1 MKKLLFV
8 FVTLFLSTAAFA
20 QLEVG
25 QHMVG
30 GRVGLG
36 FQLQNSGIT
45 YSNYG
50 DTLDWGTLGDEW
62 GLAYYY
68 TVEEHIGLGADLSAA
83 FFDGGD
89 VNFVGSGDDEEM
101 NSRLFNAMLSARFTL
116 NPQNRFRLYVP
127 VGAGLVSSKQKMKVD
142 SGSLHYHKSATDNSF
157 GWFIGAGLES
167 DIGHSGWSWGLE
179 ARLNGFSYDY
189 DKLTD
194 GAPSPIK
201 SKGNRNLS
209 YMSFQL
215 RVSKRF

>member
-1 MKKLLFV
+1 
-8 FVTLFLSTAAFA
+8 
-20 QLEVG
+20 
-25 QHMVG
+25 
-30 GRVGLG
+30 
-36 FQLQNSGIT
+36 
-45 YSNYG
+45 
-50 DTLDWGTLGDEW
+50 
-62 GLAYYY
+62 
-68 TVEEHIGLGADLSAA
+68 
-83 FFDGGD
+83 
-89 VNFVGSGDDEEM
+89 
-101 NSRLFNAMLSARFTL
+101 MLSARFTL

-215 RVSKRF
+215 RVNKRF

>member
-1 MKKLLFV
+1 MRKLLFA

-25 QHMVG
+25 QHMIG

-62 GLAYYY
+62 GLSYYY
-68 TVEEHIGLGADLSAA
+68 NVEEHIGLGADLSLAS
-83 FFDGGD
+83 FDGGD
-89 VNFVGSGDDEEM
+89 VNLFGSGDDEEM
-101 NSRLFNAMLSARFTL
+101 SARLFNAMLSARFTL
-116 NPQNRFRLYVP
+116 NPQQRFRFYVP
-127 VGAGLVSSKQKMKVD
+127 VGAGLVSSKQKMEVN
-142 SGSLHYHKSATDNSF
+142 SNSLHYSKSATDNSF

-167 DIGHSGWSWGLE
+167 DIGHNGWSWGLE

-194 GAPSPIK
+194 GAPAPIA

-215 RVSKRF
+215 RISKRF